1 MATAVEN
8 KLAQKRLGVLELAK
22 ELGNV
27 SEACRRR
34 GVSRTQFYQYQ
45 RRFQTLGLAGLVDR
59 PPVPKSHPHTTPP
72 EVVRKIRDLA
82 LAHPAWGCDR
92 LSDLLRPTGA
102 SVSGVTI
109 QKILNRR
116 NLGTQSERLLRLE
129 EMAAHAQV
137 KLSPEQVA
145 AMEKRNPCFGER
157 HVESSAPG
165 ELLCQGAFYIGT
177 IYRQF
182 DVYLDVVVDTF
193 GNFAFGRLDTGEGP
207 HTAGAVL
214 CNHVLPQYEDWGL
227 KVAAIVTDH
236 GERYCGPP
244 SHPFQRA
251 LHLNDI
257 EHKKTKVGRP
267 RTHGFLERFRR
278 TVRDEFF
285 HTVQRTISYPH
296 VDAWQKALNAWLR
309 HYNYERPHPGYRNWG
324 KRPID
329 TVSGFLKSVRK
340 EA

>member
-1 MATAVEN
+1 MTAAEKRLVR
-8 KLAQKRLGVLELAK
+8 KRLGVLELAK

-34 GVSRTQFYQYQ
+34 GVSRTQFYQYR
-45 RRFQTLGLAGLVDR
+45 RRFQTLGLDGLVDR

-92 LSDLLRPTGA
+92 LSGLLRPTGA

-109 QKILNRR
+109 QRILNRR
-116 NLGTQSERLLRLE
+116 NLGTRSERLLRLE
-129 EMAAHAQV
+129 EMAAHAQIA
-137 KLSPEQVA
+137 LSPEQLA

-177 IYRQF
+177 ICRRF
-182 DVYLDVVVDTF
+182 DVYLEAVVDTF
-193 GNFAFGRLDTGEGP
+193 GSFAFGCVATGDGP
-207 HTAGAVL
+207 DNARAVL
-214 CNHVLPQYEDWGL
+214 LNQVLPQYEDWGL
-227 KVAAIVTDH
+227 KVGAIVTGH
-236 GERYCGPP
+236 GERYCGSP
-244 SHPFQRA
+244 SHPFQRT
-251 LHLNDI
+251 LRLNDI
-257 EHKKTKVGRP
+257 EHRKTKAVRP
-267 RTHGFLERFRR
+267 RINGFLERFRR
-278 TVRDEFF
+278 TAREEFF
-285 HTVQRTISYPH
+285 PTVQRTISYPH
-296 VDAWQKALNAWLR
+296 VAQWQKDLNAWLGY
-309 HYNYERPHPGYRNWG
+309 YNHERPHPGYRNMG

-329 TVSGFLKSVRK
+329 TVTEFLKTVRK